1 MRSLLAMSLISA
13 IAASA
18 PATAKGPIHPLQIG
32 NWRGGSYIN
41 DQTGQFSNCIVST
54 NYRSGISV
62 VVLVSANLQ
71 WQLGFAHPKWTL
83 TPGKA
88 IPVALTFDGRGP
100 VNLYARPITTE
111 LAVVDM
117 PDNGALIR
125 AFRAAQMMTAYA
137 EGNLFQFKLTDTSR
151 MLPALVQCA
160 KNGGDTTFAMNMPK
174 PSPKPQPSSAPTAV
188 ASVPASGQPSENKE
202 AAAEK
207 NKLLTEAAAEHQKCL
222 RSQMRSIVPYSN
234 ENAETLAQVVL
245 TKCAEAESRFVSLG
259 MALFNASREEVQ
271 KIVGSALAKQKANMV
286 ADIVTFRAELA
297 KAMAAQPKDDQRP
310 NNQSAKDS
318 GI

>member
-1 MRSLLAMSLISA
+1 MRSFLAASLISA
-13 IAASA
+13 IAASTS
-18 PATAKGPIHPLQIG
+18 ATAKGPINTLQIG
-32 NWRGGSYIN
+32 NWRGGSYTN

-54 NYRSGISV
+54 SYNSGISV
-62 VVLVSANLQ
+62 VVLVTANLQ

-137 EGNLFQFKLTDTSR
+137 EGNLFQFRLTDTSR

-160 KNGGDTTFAMNMPK
+160 KNGGDTTFAKLAPK
-174 PSPKPQPSSAPTAV
+174 PPLSGSRVVANVSTPSPSQPA
-188 ASVPASGQPSENKE
+188 ENKE

-245 TKCAEAESRFVSLG
+245 TKCAEAENRFVSLG
-259 MALFNASREEVQ
+259 MALFNSSREEVQ
-271 KIVGSALAKQKANMV
+271 KIVGNALAKQKANMV

-297 KAMAAQPKDDQRP
+297 KAMATQPKEDQRP
-310 NNQSAKDS
+310 TSQSAKDS